1 MAYEFDRA
9 ALQSQLDS
17 LIAGRTAMELRLE
30 LSIAMIE
37 ARIRAERM
45 EYLSSCSECSSD
57 SEPESEDDESD
68 GEPESEDEES
78 EDEESEES
86 EGEGE

>member
-30 LSIAMIE
+30 LLIAMMAE
-37 ARIRAERM
+37 RIRAERI
-45 EYLSSCSECSSD
+45 EYISCCSECSDCSECSS
-57 SEPESEDDESD
+57 EIESES
-68 GEPESEDEES
+68 ESES
-78 EDEESEES
+78 PS
-86 EGEGE
+86 EGESESESESE